1 MRLAL
6 AQINTTVGDLD
17 GNRDLILARLDDSR
31 AAGAELVLFPELA
44 VTGYPPE
51 DLLLRPAFVRSARRL
66 LDEIAAATTGITALV
81 GFPYFE
87 GDLYNACAVCSDG
100 KVEAVYRK
108 RFLPNYGVFDEERYF
123 ASGRELVLLRL
134 GEALIGVTICEDM
147 WQPGPPATDLAL
159 VGAQLLLNVSASP
172 FHVGKDRERE
182 EMFQQRARD
191 TSSFVAFVNAVG
203 GQDELIFDGHSVVL
217 DDEGEVLAR
226 APGFEEALLIV
237 DVDPTAAMGRRLS
250 ETRRRALARERDELP
265 KVETVTLVEQQSQI
279 PPGADPS
286 RRIIAPLLDDLEQ
299 MRLALELG
307 LRDYV
312 GKNGFGEIVVGL
324 SGGIDSAVTAALAVQ
339 ALGAD
344 RVHGVSMPSRFSS
357 EGTRADARRLA
368 ENLGIDFRE
377 VPIDEVVTKFEGSLA
392 PSFGELEPDLT
403 EENLQARVRGV
414 LLMALSNKFG
424 WLVVAT
430 GNKSELSVG
439 YATLYGDMA
448 GGFALLKDVFKTD
461 VFRLAKHVNE
471 RAGRELIPQTIIER
485 APSAELRAEQLDRDS
500 LPPYDEL
507 DRVLE
512 AYVELDRSREELLT
526 DGFDREVV
534 DVALGMID
542 RAEYKRRQAPP
553 GVKLRPKAFGRDRRT
568 PITNRWRG

>member
-6 AQINTTVGDLD
+6 AQINTVVGDLD
-17 GNRDLILARLDDSR
+17 GNRSLILARLEEAR
-31 AAGAELVLFPELA
+31 AAGADLVLFPELV

-51 DLLLRPAFVRSARRL
+51 DLLLRPAFVRAARRS
-66 LDEIAAATTGITALV
+66 LDGIARATAEISALV
-81 GFPYFE
+81 GFPSFD
-87 GDLYNACAVCSDG
+87 GDLYNACAVCAGGS
-100 KVEAVYRK
+100 VQAVYRK

-123 ASGRELVLLRL
+123 ASGRDLVVLRL
-134 GEALIGVTICEDM
+134 DESLVGVTICEDM

-159 VGAQLLLNVSASP
+159 AGAQLLVNVSASP
-172 FHVGKDRERE
+172 YHVGKDRDRE

-203 GQDELIFDGHSVVL
+203 GQDELVFDGHSVVL

-226 APGFEEALLIV
+226 APGFEEALLVV
-237 DVDPTAAMGRRLS
+237 DVEPTAAMGRRLS
-250 ETRRRALARERDELP
+250 ETRRRALAREREAP
-265 KVETVTLVEQQSQI
+265 PRVETVELARHGRAPQGSV
-279 PPGADPS
+279 PPETV
-286 RRIIAPLLDDLEQ
+286 APPLDDLEQ
-299 MRLALELG
+299 MRLALRLG

-312 GKNGFGEIVVGL
+312 EKNGFSDVVLGL
-324 SGGIDSAVTAALAVQ
+324 SGGIDSALTAALAVE
-339 ALGAD
+339 ALGAE

-357 EGTRADARRLA
+357 EGTRSDAARLA
-368 ENLGIDFRE
+368 ESLGIDFRE
-377 VPIDEVVTKFEGSLA
+377 LPIEEIVGAFEQSLA
-392 PSFGELEPDLT
+392 PSFGGLERDLT
-403 EENLQARVRGV
+403 EENLQARARGV
-414 LLMALSNKFG
+414 LLMALANKFG

-461 VFRLAKHVNE
+461 VFRLAEHLNE
-471 RAGRELIPQTIIER
+471 RAGRELIPRSIIER
-485 APSAELRAEQLDRDS
+485 APSAELRDDQLDQDS
-500 LPPYDEL
+500 LPPYPEL

-512 AYVELDRSREELLT
+512 AYVELDRSREELLA
-526 DGFDREVV
+526 DGFDPAVV
-534 DVALGMID
+534 DRALAMID

-568 PITNRWRG
+568 PITNRWR